1 MLLAEG
7 IYWFS
12 TIFLTKIVGALIYFL
27 LGPVKTIQ
35 GIKIRFGFLL
45 ENSTK
50 LHRQIYQK
58 VAFNLEG
65 VATIMENTVQ
75 NNGMQ
80 YMNVFKSLQIRSQMD
95 SYLDSKVH

>member
-1 MLLAEG
+1 MLLVEG

-12 TIFLTKIVGALIYFL
+12 TIFLTKLVGALIHFS
-27 LGPVKTIQ
+27 LGPVITIQ
-35 GIKIRFGFLL
+35 GIKIRFGFVL
-45 ENSTK
+45 ENSAK

-58 VAFNLEG
+58 AAFNLEG

-80 YMNVFKSLQIRSQMD
+80 YMNVFKSLQVGSQMD

>member
-1 MLLAEG
+1 MLLVVS

-12 TIFLTKIVGALIYFL
+12 TIFLTKLVGALIYFS
-27 LGPVKTIQ
+27 LGPVITIQ
-35 GIKIRFGFLL
+35 GIKIRFRFLL
-45 ENSTK
+45 GNSAK

-58 VAFNLEG
+58 AAFNLEG